1 MYGNKGPACSNGKVC
16 IEVLSKFMFEEMQEV
31 TQTEELCVHRIM
43 CVVVLCAC
51 IKMTANESIDS

>member
-31 TQTEELCVHRIM
+31 TQTEELCVHRII

-51 IKMTANESIDS
+51 I